1 MAIDIYSTAFLN
13 RVVDELSPVPTVFLD
28 LFFGE
33 VLNHDTEEVYFDKV
47 TDKPR
52 LTPFV
57 HPLHEGKVVDSL
69 GYATKS
75 VKPAYVKDLRVHNP
89 LKALKRRAG
98 EALTGSLTPA
108 QRQQANIVADLADQN
123 RMFTRRLEVMAVE
136 AIRDGKATIIGEG
149 FNAVIDFGRDN
160 SLTDTLTTVDRWNE
174 SADVDI
180 PGQLET
186 WSQQIA
192 DFDGNV
198 EVVIMDAK
206 AWKLFSKNTKVRA
219 LLDIRKGDNSN
230 LIISPET
237 AIQAGAQYKGMLGN
251 FPIWVYSGSYI
262 DPADNTTKKYMPDF
276 TVVLAGRR
284 VEGVRH
290 YGAIMDVDVLV
301 SRDRYAQSWTERN
314 PSRRMLMMESAP
326 LLVPYRP
333 NSSMKITVANGEA
346 YDPTG
351 A

>member
-1 MAIDIYSTAFLN
+1 MAYDIYSTAFLN
-13 RVVDELSPVPTVFLD
+13 RVVDDLAPVPTVFLD
-28 LFFGE
+28 LFFPE
-33 VLNHDTEEVYFDKV
+33 VLTHDTEEVYFDKV

-57 HPLHEGKVVDSL
+57 HPLHEGKVIDSQ
-69 GYATKS
+69 GYTTKS

-98 EALTGSLTPA
+98 EALTGNLTPA
-108 QRQQANIVADLADQN
+108 QRQQANVVADLADQN

-149 FNAVIDFGRDN
+149 FNAVVDFGRDS
-160 SLTDTLTTVDRWNE
+160 SLTETLVSGEKWDATT
-174 SADVDI
+174 APDI
-180 PGQLET
+180 PAQLEE
-186 WSQQIA
+186 WSQEIA

-198 EVVIMDAK
+198 EAVIMDAK
-206 AWKLFSKNTKVRA
+206 AWKLFKNNPFVQK
-219 LLDIRKGDNSN
+219 LLDIRRGDNSD
-230 LIISPET
+230 LVISPET
-237 AIQAGAQYKGMLGN
+237 AVKAGVQYKGMLGN
-251 FPIWVYSGSYI
+251 FPVWVYTGSYI
-262 DPADNTTKKYMPDF
+262 DPADGVTKKYMPDN

-301 SRDRYAQSWTERN
+301 ARERYAQSWTERN
-314 PSRRMLMMESAP
+314 PSRRMMMMESAP

-333 NSSMKITVANGEA
+333 NSSKKITVA
-346 YDPTG
+346 
-351 A
+351 

>member
-1 MAIDIYSTAFLN
+1 MAYDIYSTAFLN
-13 RVVDELSPVPTVFLD
+13 RVVDDLAPVPTVFLD
-28 LFFGE
+28 LFFPE
-33 VLNHDTEEVYFDKV
+33 VLTHDTEEVYFDKV

-57 HPLHEGKVVDSL
+57 HPLHEGKVIDSQ
-69 GYATKS
+69 GYTTKS

-98 EALTGSLTPA
+98 ESLTGNLTPA
-108 QRQQANIVADLADQN
+108 QRQQANVVADLADQN

-149 FNAVIDFGRDN
+149 FNAVVDFGRDS
-160 SLTDTLTTVDRWNE
+160 SLTETLLTTEKWD
-174 SADVDI
+174 ATTAPDI
-180 PGQLET
+180 PAQLEE
-186 WSQQIA
+186 WSQEIA

-198 EVVIMDAK
+198 EAVVMDAK
-206 AWKLFSKNTKVRA
+206 AWKLFKNNSFVQK
-219 LLDIRKGDNSN
+219 LLDIRRGDNSD
-230 LIISPET
+230 LVISPET
-237 AIQAGAQYKGMLGN
+237 AVKAGVQYKGMLGN
-251 FPIWVYSGSYI
+251 FPIWVYTGSYI
-262 DPADNTTKKYMPDF
+262 DPADGTTKKYMPDN

-301 SRDRYAQSWTERN
+301 ARERYAQSWTERN
-314 PSRRMLMMESAP
+314 PSRRMMMMESAP

-333 NSSMKITVANGEA
+333 NSSKKITVA
-346 YDPTG
+346 
-351 A
+351 

>member
-1 MAIDIYSTAFLN
+1 MDIYGTVFLN

-28 LFFGE
+28 LFFPE

-47 TDKPR
+47 ADKPR

-57 HPLHEGKVVDSL
+57 HPLKEGKVVDSL

-75 VKPAYVKDLRVHNP
+75 VKPAYIKDLRVHTAN
-89 LKALKRRAG
+89 KALKRRAG
-98 EALTGSLTPA
+98 EALTGTMSPQ
-108 QRQQANIVADLADQN
+108 QRQAANIVADIADQN
-123 RMFTRRLEVMAVE
+123 RMYMRRMEVMAIE
-136 AIRDGKATIIGEG
+136 AIRDGKQTIIGEG
-149 FNAVIDFGRDN
+149 FNAVVDFGRDA
-160 SLTDTLTTVDRWNE
+160 SLTDTLTTVERWNE

-180 PGQLET
+180 PAQLEA

-192 DFDGNV
+192 DFDGSV
-198 EVVIMDAK
+198 EVVIMDSK

-230 LIISPET
+230 LVISPEI
-237 AIQAGAQYKGMLGN
+237 AIKAGVQYKGMLGN
-251 FPIWVYSGSYI
+251 FPIWVYTGSYI
-262 DPADNTTKKYMPDF
+262 DPADGVTKKYMPDN

-290 YGAIMDVDVLV
+290 FGAIMDVDVLV
-301 SRDRYAQSWTERN
+301 ARERYSQSWVERN
-314 PSRRMLMMESAP
+314 PSRRMLMLESAP

-333 NSSMKITVANGEA
+333 NSSKKITVA
-346 YDPTG
+346 
-351 A
+351 

>member
-1 MAIDIYSTAFLN
+1 MSYDIYSTAFLN
-13 RVVDELSPVPTVFLD
+13 RVVDDLAPVPTVFLD
-28 LFFGE
+28 LFFPE
-33 VLNHDTEEVYFDKV
+33 VLTHETEEIYFDKV

-57 HPLHEGKVVDSL
+57 HPLHEGKVIDSQ
-69 GYATKS
+69 GYITKS

-98 EALTGSLTPA
+98 ESLTGSLTPA

-149 FNAVIDFGRDN
+149 FNAVVDFGRDS
-160 SLTDTLTTVDRWNE
+160 SLTETLVSGEKWDAGT
-174 SADVDI
+174 APDI
-180 PGQLET
+180 PAQIEE
-186 WSQQIA
+186 WSQDIA

-198 EVVIMDAK
+198 EAVIMDAK
-206 AWKLFSKNTKVRA
+206 AWKLFKNNTFVQK
-219 LLDIRKGDNSN
+219 LLDLRRGDNSD
-230 LIISPET
+230 LVISPEI
-237 AIQAGAQYKGMLGN
+237 AIRAGLQYKGMLGN
-251 FPIWVYSGSYI
+251 FPIWVYTGTYI
-262 DPADNTTKKYMPDF
+262 DPADGQTKKYMPDN

-290 YGAIMDVDVLV
+290 FGAIMDVDVLV
-301 SRDRYAQSWTERN
+301 ARERYAQSWTERN
-314 PSRRMLMMESAP
+314 PSRRMMMMESAP

-333 NSSMKITVANGEA
+333 NSSKKITVA
-346 YDPTG
+346 
-351 A
+351 

>member
-1 MAIDIYSTAFLN
+1 MAYDIYSTAFLN
-13 RVVDELSPVPTVFLD
+13 RVVDEMAPVTSVFLD
-28 LFFGE
+28 LFFPE
-33 VLNHDTEEVYFDKV
+33 VMTHDSEEVYFDKV

-57 HPLHEGKVVDSL
+57 HPLHQGKVIDSV

-98 EALTGSLTPA
+98 EALNGSLTPA

-123 RMFTRRLEVMAVE
+123 RMLARRMEVMAIE
-136 AIRDGKATIIGEG
+136 AVRDGKATIIGEG
-149 FNAVIDFGRDN
+149 FNAVIDFGRDA
-160 SLTDTLTTVDRWNE
+160 SLTETLTLNDRWSVVDAN
-174 SADVDI
+174 APDI
-180 PGQLET
+180 PSQLET

-192 DFDGNV
+192 DFDGAV
-198 EVVIMDAK
+198 DAVIMDVK
-206 AWKLFSKNTKVRA
+206 AWN
-219 LLDIRKGDNSN
+219 LLRKAPSVKGLLEIRRGDTSS
-230 LIISPET
+230 LVLSPET
-237 AIQAGAQYKGMLGN
+237 AIKAGAQYKGDLGN
-251 FPIWVYSGSYI
+251 FQIWVYTGSYI
-262 DPADNTTKKYMPDF
+262 DPADGQTKKYMPDN

-290 YGAIMDVDVLV
+290 FGAIMDVDVLV
-301 SRDRYAQSWTERN
+301 ARDRYAQSWTEKN

-333 NSSMKITVANGEA
+333 NSSKKVTVA
-346 YDPTG
+346 
-351 A
+351 